1 MFFVLNIYSVFK
13 WYSTAVD
20 KKLYYLL
27 SAFQFGNVVVVTTM
41 FYTEYCSSDE
51 MCTESKT
58 PSVDGRDRLQ
68 NTNVAQACAQHCI
81 WGRPLLTTA
90 ARLKLIIVIRGGV
103 RAAAC
108 RCPLPVCRAA
118 VHVWSCRHCLTLAN
132 HFLGGISNG
141 ESELFRQPPH
151 GKVRTRDHEMSII
164 TSWNLYLSPLLYWP
178 KK

>member
-1 MFFVLNIYSVFK
+1 MIKNFIIFCRHFSL
-13 WYSTAVD
+13 TD
-20 KKLYYLL
+20 L
-27 SAFQFGNVVVVTTM
+27 VVTIVLWLKQ
-41 FYTEYCSSDE
+41 ECSTQSTVVA
-51 MCTESKT
+51 MRCVQRARRPRPRAT
-58 PSVDGRDRLQ
+58 VDGRDRLQ

-118 VHVWSCRHCLTLAN
+118 VHVWSCRCYLTLVN

-151 GKVRTRDHEMSII
+151 GKIRIRDHEMRII
-164 TSWNLYLSPLLYWP
+164 TTWNLYLFPLLYWP